1 MTLSIIALVGGYVLT
16 ACLLVFLCLYTRFHW
31 SIKMG
36 AILLVSGFY
45 MVNYFGLMSLLGWPT
60 TQDMPTSFRLISA
73 QIYEP
78 NKTTGA
84 PGRIYIW
91 VTSMDENAGL
101 TTPRSFEIEYSDEI
115 HKRVAAAMNSIKD
128 GTPQIGEIEGEG
140 AGSMVASR
148 GQVQQALEPVKLNF
162 FDLPTSVLPEK

>member
-16 ACLLVFLCLYTRFHW
+16 AGLLAFLCLYTRFHW
-31 SIKMG
+31 GIKIGTIM
-36 AILLVSGFY
+36 LVSGFY
-45 MVNYFGLMSLLGWPT
+45 MINYFGLMSLLGWPT
-60 TQDMPTSFRLISA
+60 TQEMPNSFRLVSA

-91 VTSMDENAGL
+91 ATSMGENAGL
-101 TTPRSFEIEYSDEI
+101 STPRSFEIEYSDI
-115 HKRVAAAMNSIKD
+115 LHKKVSAAMNSIKD
-128 GTPQIGEIEGEG
+128 GTPQIGEIEGDG
-140 AGSMVASR
+140 TGSVMASR

-162 FDLPTSVLPEK
+162 FDLPTSLLPEK